1 MASPVLPL
9 STQTTISNSSIQTSF
24 FPKTSQFSLNKKI
37 TKPDC
42 SYPNRVVSCKAT
54 NDGNKGDSSP
64 NRFDRRDLL
73 IGLGGLYGATNLSND
88 PFALAA
94 PIAAPDLTLGGDA
107 IISDKKK
114 ETKYRK
120 FAKKGG
126 SGHGHAMA
134 AETKKKN
141 VIRSVFP
148 IVLDKIVTVEIPRPK
163 KSRTKLEKDEE
174 EEVLVLESIQLRT
187 DTPVKFDVYINDE
200 DDEAPSGPEDS
211 EFAGSFTNIPHNH
224 KHAKKL
230 ETSYSLAISDLLE
243 DLDVEGDDNIVV
255 TLVPREGKGLVSVG
269 NIKIDYI
276 RE

>member
-1 MASPVLPL
+1 MASPVLPF
-9 STQTTISNSSIQTSF
+9 STQTTISNPSIETSF
-24 FPKTSQFSLNKKI
+24 FPKTSQYSLNKKI

-42 SYPNRVVSCKAT
+42 SNPNRLVSCKAT

-107 IISDKKK
+107 ILSYKTNR
-114 ETKYRK
+114 TKDRK

-126 SGHGHAMA
+126 RGHGHAMA
-134 AETKKKN
+134 AETKNKN

-148 IVLDKIVTVEIPRPK
+148 IVLDKIVTIEIPRPK
-163 KSRTKLEKDEE
+163 KSRSKLEKDEE
-174 EEVLVLESIQLRT
+174 EEVLKLENIQLDT
-187 DTPVKFDVYINDE
+187 DTPVKFDIYINDE
-200 DDEAPSGPEDS
+200 DDEAPSGPENS
-211 EFAGSFTNIPHNH
+211 EFAGSFTNLPHNH

-230 ETSYSLAISDLLE
+230 DTSFSLAISDLLE

-255 TLVPREGKGLVSVG
+255 TLVPREGKGRVSVG